1 MIDFNA
7 TLIAQIIN
15 FLILMV
21 FLTKF
26 AYKPLMNV
34 LEERQKKIA
43 DSIESAELAKV
54 EAQQL
59 KAEYQQQ
66 LLTARKEAQILVDK
80 AVKMAEQNKDSIL
93 EEARQEQARILKQAQ
108 AEIEREHEH
117 ALTQFKS
124 EVVSLSM
131 AAASKIVAQNL
142 DSEAN
147 AKLVNDFIEQLDT
160 TKIGGLSC

>member
-7 TLIAQIIN
+7 TLVAQIIN

-21 FLTKF
+21 LLAKF
-26 AYKPLMNV
+26 AYKPLIKV

-54 EAQQL
+54 EAEQL
-59 KAEYQQQ
+59 KKDYQEQ
-66 LLTARKEAQILVDK
+66 LSTARKEAQALVDK
-80 AVKMAEQNKDSIL
+80 AVKLAEQSKEDIL
-93 EEARQEQARILKQAQ
+93 EEARQEHARILKTVQ
-108 AEIEREHEH
+108 AEIAREHEQ
-117 ALTQFKS
+117 ALTQLKS

-142 DSEAN
+142 DTEAN
-147 AKLVNDFIEQLDT
+147 AKLVNDFIENLDAK
-160 TKIGGLSC
+160 KIGGLSC

>member
-7 TLIAQIIN
+7 TLVAQIIN

-21 FLTKF
+21 LLAKF
-26 AYKPLMNV
+26 AYKPLIKV

-59 KAEYQQQ
+59 KQDYQEQ
-66 LLTARKEAQILVDK
+66 LSTARKEAQGLVDK
-80 AVKMAEQNKDSIL
+80 AIKLAEQSKEDIL
-93 EEARQEQARILKQAQ
+93 EEARQEHARILKTVQ
-108 AEIEREHEH
+108 AEIAREHEQ
-117 ALTQFKS
+117 ALTQLKS

-131 AAASKIVAQNL
+131 AAASKIVAKNL
-142 DSEAN
+142 DTEAN
-147 AKLVNDFIEQLDT
+147 AKLVNDFIENLDAK
-160 TKIGGLSC
+160 KIGGLSC